1 MGRPQLGR
9 WARYKAEQEQ
19 VVKWLTQS
27 AGDLVDRKATL
38 KAHELLDLAKA
49 VASSA
54 SAVPQAIL
62 ELLQDVSHSCE

>member
-1 MGRPQLGR
+1 MDRPQLGR
-9 WARYKAEQEQ
+9 WARYKAEQAQ
-19 VVKWLTQS
+19 VVKWLTQT

-38 KAHELLDLAKA
+38 KAHEMLDLAEA

-54 SAVPQAIL
+54 SAVPRAIL